1 MIQTLVVGS
10 YSENEHESFISEK
23 NNGQYL
29 LPVIKLEPGVKEPW
43 VVVSTVRHDSFPS
56 PKDLSDEINSDSRKL
71 YSLICMFKCINI

>member
-43 VVVSTVRHDSFPS
+43 VVVSTVRDMTAFQV
-56 PKDLSDEINSDSRKL
+56 RKTCL
-71 YSLICMFKCINI
+71 MRSIVTVGNFIV